1 MSAWRATSSSERV
14 SSTAAGSASRV
25 GKCRYRVPGPTPA
38 SLATTTPVFHASH
51 GHGSVRPVTG
61 TPERREI
68 SPASSRTSLYVVLN
82 LHTASWPVTR
92 DVNATLQAKACP
104 WKRVNGELRLLA
116 LGRPDFRFG
125 VVGPHVLLPFV

>member
-38 SLATTTPVFHASH
+38 SLATTPVFHAPH

-82 LHTASWPVTR
+82 LHTASWRVPR
-92 DVNATLQAKACP
+92 DVNAT
-104 WKRVNGELRLLA
+104 
-116 LGRPDFRFG
+116 FG
-125 VVGPHVLLPFV
+125 VAGHHVLLPFV